1 MTRHQVN
8 TATLAGRIEELSSL
22 QTDREG
28 RPFVRF
34 TLNSRKAI
42 ELTSADDVYEQHSC
56 IARGRVAEQLAATVT
71 AGATL
76 LVVGSLF
83 VNSRAVRR
91 LDQRI
96 AKVAV
101 DSASVLSPAPT
112 YRLLIARAAAAAEG
126 ENRFDARRLARN
138 EVHLV
143 GKVVAVDPDTALPC
157 LTISTR
163 VPFAATHDV
172 IVWGEDVDE
181 HTTPIGAIAEVK
193 GLLSHHITPWSDGQ
207 IRLVSRVE
215 TEEVKILDRTHRA
228 PTSPASVQLLGEPD
242 QDPLRLN

>member
-8 TATLAGRIEELSSL
+8 TATLAGRIEEVSAIE
-22 QTDREG
+22 TDREG

-42 ELTSADDVYEQHSC
+42 ELASADDLFEQHSC

-96 AKVAV
+96 ATVAV
-101 DSASVLSPAPT
+101 DSVSLLSPAPT
-112 YRLLIARAAAAAEG
+112 YRQLIARAATAAEG
-126 ENRFDARRLARN
+126 ENRFDTRRLARN
-138 EVHLV
+138 EVRLV
-143 GKVVAVDPDTALPC
+143 GKVVAVDPDIALPR

-172 IVWGEDVDE
+172 IVWAEDFDG
-181 HTTPIGAIAEVK
+181 TPCPSVQ
-193 GLLSHHITPWSDGQ
+193 SP
-207 IRLVSRVE
+207 RSRVSSL
-215 TEEVKILDRTHRA
+215 I
-228 PTSPASVQLLGEPD
+228 TSRRGGTAKSVSCHAWKPS
-242 QDPLRLN
+242 R